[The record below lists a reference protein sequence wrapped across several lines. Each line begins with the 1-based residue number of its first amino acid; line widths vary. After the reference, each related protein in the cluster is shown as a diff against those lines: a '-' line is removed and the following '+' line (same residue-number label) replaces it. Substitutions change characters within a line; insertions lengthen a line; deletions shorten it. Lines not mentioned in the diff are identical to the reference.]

1 MRSDLLTMT
10 AEELRRLGAMH
21 RLAAGTANQGR
32 LASELGLSLRQV
44 KRLWRAF
51 RDEGERG
58 LVSGH
63 RGHVSNRRRDPDELE
78 RALAIVRERYA
89 DFGPTLASEKLRQLH
104 ALNINRES
112 LRTAMI
118 AAGLWKPHPRR
129 RTLHP
134 PRERRACFGELVQI
148 DGSPHAW
155 FEQRGPRCTLL
166 VFIDDATSR
175 LGALHFTPTET
186 TAGYFLAARQYFERH
201 GLPQALYSDRLNVFR
216 VNLDNVNS
224 DTTQFG
230 QAMDQL
236 GVELICANS
245 PQAKGRVERANRTLQ
260 DRLVKEL
267 RLADISGIAAANAF
281 VATYIEEH
289 NARFAIA
296 PRKTEDAH
304 RPIELEKLHRILVGR
319 RTRKLTK
326 DMLFQDRNT
335 VYRVTTTQRRIVFP
349 HALIEVLESPNGEM
363 LLERNGVPL
372 TFELVH
378 RRDTARIHSAKTLND
393 HLDGRRT
400 QAKDQPKKAHTPDR
414 MHPWRLEKEADVHR
428 ALARSGGHF

>member
-1 MRSDLLTMT
+1 MRSDLLAMT
-10 AEELRRLGAMH
+10 TEELRRLRAIH
-21 RLAAGTANQGR
+21 RLAAGTTTQAR
-32 LASELGLSLRQV
+32 IAAELGLSARQV

-51 RDEGERG
+51 RRDGERG

-63 RGHVSNRRRDPDELE
+63 RGHASNRRRDPAQLK
-78 RALAIVRERYA
+78 RAIDIVREHYA
-89 DFGPTLASEKLRQLH
+89 DFGPTLASEKLRERH
-104 ALNINRES
+104 ALDINRES
-112 LRTAMI
+112 LRAAMI

-175 LGALHFTPTET
+175 LGALHFTPAET

-201 GLPQALYSDRLNVFR
+201 GLPQAFYSDRLNVFR
-216 VNLDNVNS
+216 INLETVNGDM
-224 DTTQFG
+224 TQFG
-230 QAMDQL
+230 QAMDRL

-267 RLADISGIAAANAF
+267 RLANISDIDAANTFA
-281 VATYIEEH
+281 VTYIEEH
-289 NARFAIA
+289 NARFAVA
-296 PRKTEDAH
+296 ARKSEDAH
-304 RPIELEKLHRILVGR
+304 RPIVSDDLNRILVGR

-326 DMLFQDRNT
+326 EMLFQDRNI
-335 VYRVTTTQRRIVFP
+335 VYRVTTTQRRLVFP

-363 LLERNGVPL
+363 LVERNGASL

-378 RRDTARIHSAKTLND
+378 RRDTARIHSAKTLNE

-400 QAKDQPKKAHTPDR
+400 QAKDQPKKAHAPDR
-414 MHPWRLEKEADVHR
+414 KHPWRLEKEADVHR
-428 ALARSGGHF
+428 ALARSRGHF